1 MAKRSYTKAELDTYF
16 NDPTARRA
24 AGGDGASAR
33 PRRTSGKG
41 RTSGSKRP
49 KKGWSGYFHRRFA
62 DPKKAQ
68 AASALAAIALLV
80 LAAGLGV
87 VLYLGALMVAGET
100 PSTEA
105 IDNPAL
111 DLATVAYTADGEL
124 LARYAR
130 TNRSWASF
138 DEISPYAIGALVA
151 TEDRRFEAHWGI
163 DVRGIAAA
171 IADIFREGD
180 LRGAST
186 ISMQLARNL
195 YNDQIGREVTVS
207 RKLKEMLTAIQLE
220 RRYTKREI
228 IEMYLNTVEFGRN
241 AYGIQAAAYT
251 FYGKDA
257 SELDAGEAATL
268 VGLLQAI
275 TYYNPFRNPNNSQRR
290 RNVVLANMVREG
302 LLAPDVYAEIKGEPT
317 PTDYHSPE
325 LDASIAPY
333 FAEHVRNWMQAWSE
347 ANDRDFYADGLV
359 VYTTLDS
366 RAQEMAQR
374 AVDRQMEGLQAV
386 ADYEWSREDGY
397 RPLATDVGPY
407 LARDREDRFAY
418 YWETKPHIL
427 TQFIQET
434 DHYQELRAAGME
446 RPEAIDRLRRDGAFM
461 DSLKS
466 EKTRLEAGLIA
477 LDPRTG
483 YVQAWVGGTDFEKDK
498 FDHVD
503 IAKRQPGSTFK
514 PFVYTVAIDNGYPP
528 SYMLMDSSFTYTD
541 PKTGKVWE
549 PGNSTGG
556 SSGEM
561 MTLRNALANSV
572 NTVTA
577 RLITQVQPSN
587 VALYA
592 RRMGIESDLEEVPSL
607 ALGTSDVTLYEM
619 TAAYA
624 TLAGGGLYREPTVVT
639 RIEDPTGNVLYEAQ
653 PLMKDAL
660 SEETAYTIVD
670 MMRGV
675 IDYGTGQRMRYQW
688 GGADYDLA
696 GKTGTT
702 QNSADN
708 WFMLMHPELVVGSWV
723 GFNDQRVSFRSSFWG
738 QGAHSALYLVG
749 DFFQQ
754 LTRSDEVGLSEE
766 VAFPLPEDL
775 GASDPYAATPAT
787 LFDSLSTGKDNKKD
801 KGKVGW

>member
-1 MAKRSYTKAELDTYF
+1 ML
-16 NDPTARRA
+16 
-24 AGGDGASAR
+24 
-33 PRRTSGKG
+33 
-41 RTSGSKRP
+41 
-49 KKGWSGYFHRRFA
+49 
-62 DPKKAQ
+62 
-68 AASALAAIALLV
+68 
-80 LAAGLGV
+80 
-87 VLYLGALMVAGET
+87 AGET

-130 TNRSWASF
+130 TNRSWVSF
-138 DEISPYAIGALVA
+138 DEISPHAINALVA
-151 TEDRRFEAHWGI
+151 TEDRRFEGHWGI

-186 ISMQLARNL
+186 ITQQLARNL
-195 YNDQIGREVTVS
+195 YNDQIGRDFTLT
-207 RKLKEMLTAIQLE
+207 RKLKEMVTAIQLE

-241 AYGIQAAAYT
+241 AYGIHAAAYT

-257 SELDAGEAATL
+257 AELDAGEAATL

-275 TYYNPFRNPNNSQRR
+275 TYYNPFRNPENSQRR
-290 RNVVLANMVREG
+290 RNVVLASMVREG
-302 LLAPDVYAEIKGEPT
+302 LLGPDVYAQIRDEPT
-317 PTDYHSPE
+317 ETDYHSPE

-333 FAEHVRNWMQAWSE
+333 FAEHVRNWMRAWSE

-366 RAQEMAQR
+366 RMQAMAQT

-386 ADYEWSREDGY
+386 ADYEWSREDVHL
-397 RPLATDVGPY
+397 LASEVGPY
-407 LARDREDRFAY
+407 LERDREDAFAY
-418 YWETKPHIL
+418 YWTSKPHVL

-434 DHYQELRAAGME
+434 GHYDELRQAGME
-446 RPEAIDRLRRDGAFM
+446 RPEALDRLRRDGAFM

-466 EKTRLEAGLIA
+466 EKTRLEAGLLA

-503 IAKRQPGSTFK
+503 IARRQPGSTFK

-528 SYMLMDSSFTYTD
+528 SYTLMDSSFTYVD
-541 PKTGKVWE
+541 PRTEKVWT

-556 SSGEM
+556 STGEM
-561 MTLRNALANSV
+561 MTLRNALANSI

-592 RRMGIESDLEEVPSL
+592 RRMGIQSPLEEVPSL

-639 RIEDPTGNVLYEAQ
+639 RIEDRTGNVLYEAQ
-653 PLMKDAL
+653 PATKDAL
-660 SEETAYTIVD
+660 SEETAYTVVD

-675 IDYGTGQRMRYQW
+675 VDYGTGRRMQWQW

-723 GFNDQRVSFRSSFWG
+723 GFNDQRVSFRTNFWG
-738 QGAHSALYLVG
+738 QGAHTALYLVG
-749 DFFQQ
+749 DLFQQ
-754 LTRSDEVGLSEE
+754 LTRSDEVALSEE
-766 VAFPLPEDL
+766 VTFPMPEDL
-775 GASDPYAATPAT
+775 GTSDPYAARPAT
-787 LFDSLSTGKDNKKD
+787 FIDSLSTGKDDKKE